1 MILLNKLFKRFLAVI
16 MTIAIAASFSTMAF
30 AEEPTSAV
38 PADQNTVNQEVSTQ
52 SLGNVIAAATGTI
65 TGGSGIISVDLPAGN
80 WWADLRAGIGYASET
95 GVVSCTVLAPNGNSY
110 PLGSMAGTG
119 SYTGTVELAYAP
131 AGTYQFYFYTAIT
144 SPIEVIALIYD

>member
-16 MTIAIAASFSTMAF
+16 MTIAIAASFSTTAF
-30 AEEPTSAV
+30 AEESSNVVPT
-38 PADQNTVNQEVSTQ
+38 DQKTASEEVSTQ
-52 SLGNVIAAATGTI
+52 SLGDVIAAGTGTI

-95 GVVSCTVLAPNGNSY
+95 GVVSCIVHSPDGDTYS
-110 PLGSMAGTG
+110 LGSMAGTG
-119 SYTGTVELAYAP
+119 SYTGSVELMYAP

>member
-16 MTIAIAASFSTMAF
+16 MTIAIAASFSTTAF
-30 AEEPTSAV
+30 AEESSNVVPT
-38 PADQNTVNQEVSTQ
+38 DQNTASEEVSTQ
-52 SLGNVIAAATGTI
+52 SLGDVIGMGTGTI
-65 TGGSGIISVDLPAGN
+65 TGGSGIVYVDLPSGN

-119 SYTGTVELAYAP
+119 SYTGAAELTYAP
-131 AGTYQFYFYTAIT
+131 AGTYQFYFYTAIS
-144 SPIEVIALIYD
+144 SPIEVVAYIYD

>member
-16 MTIAIAASFSTMAF
+16 MTIAIAASFSTTAF
-30 AEEPTSAV
+30 AEESSNVVPT
-38 PADQNTVNQEVSTQ
+38 DQNTASEEVSTQ
-52 SLGNVIAAATGTI
+52 SLGDVIAAGTGTI

-95 GVVSCTVLAPNGNSY
+95 GVVSCIVHSPDGDTYS
-110 PLGSMAGTG
+110 LGSMAGTG
-119 SYTGTVELAYAP
+119 SYTGSVELMYAP